1 MPQKNIKTFMSF
13 GFYLWNSDRKTSI
26 KLTWFIII
34 ILIISV
40 VLGVIFNTSK
50 TSQSEKRQDQTT
62 EAPKDV

>member
-1 MPQKNIKTFMSF
+1 MSF

-34 ILIISV
+34 VLIISV

-62 EAPKDV
+62 EASKDV